1 LYRINTMNQS
11 ITQTLY
17 EQDFSLWVKDTVQKL
32 KAKNT
37 ENLDWENLI
46 EEIEGLA
53 SRDRREIKHRL
64 ITLFEHALKRR
75 YVPLNECYRGWELTI
90 KRTQSKLQDILEDS
104 PSLRSYLLEIM
115 PNCYQEALE
124 NVRIEYD
131 SLFPD
136 EYVFSEKINLLLTQ
150 KVWE

>member
-1 LYRINTMNQS
+1 MNQT

-37 ENLDWENLI
+37 ENLDWEHLI
-46 EEIEGLA
+46 EEIEGLTR
-53 SRDRREIKHRL
+53 SDRREIKHRL
-64 ITLFEHALKRR
+64 IILFEHALKRR

-90 KRTQSKLQDILEDS
+90 KRTQSKLQDILDDS

>member
-1 LYRINTMNQS
+1 MNQS

-37 ENLDWENLI
+37 ENLDWEHLI
-46 EEIEGLA
+46 EEIEGLTR
-53 SRDRREIKHRL
+53 SDRREIKHRL

-90 KRTQSKLQDILEDS
+90 KRTQSQLQDILDDS
-104 PSLRSYLLEIM
+104 PSLCSYLLEII

-124 NVRIEYD
+124 NVRIEYNF
-131 SLFPD
+131 LFPD
-136 EYVFSEKINLLLTQ
+136 EYVFSAKINLLLTQ
-150 KVWE
+150 KIWE

>member
-1 LYRINTMNQS
+1 MNQS

-37 ENLDWENLI
+37 ENLDWEHLI
-46 EEIEGLA
+46 EEIEGLTR
-53 SRDRREIKHRL
+53 SDRREIKHRL

-75 YVPLNECYRGWELTI
+75 YVPVNECYRGWELTI
-90 KRTQSKLQDILEDS
+90 KRTQSKLQDILDDS
-104 PSLRSYLLEIM
+104 PSLRSYLLEII

-124 NVRIEYD
+124 NVRIEYN

-136 EYVFSEKINLLLTQ
+136 EYVFSAKINLLLTQ
-150 KVWE
+150 KIWE

>member
-1 LYRINTMNQS
+1 MNQS

-46 EEIEGLA
+46 EEIEGLTR
-53 SRDRREIKHRL
+53 SDHREIKHRL

>member
-1 LYRINTMNQS
+1 MNQS

-46 EEIEGLA
+46 EEIEGLTR
-53 SRDRREIKHRL
+53 SDRREIKHRL

-131 SLFPD
+131 SFFPD

>member
-1 LYRINTMNQS
+1 MNQS

-90 KRTQSKLQDILEDS
+90 KRIQSKLQDILDDS

-131 SLFPD
+131 SFFPD

-150 KVWE
+150 RVWE

>member
-1 LYRINTMNQS
+1 MSQS

-37 ENLDWENLI
+37 ENLDWGHLI

-53 SRDRREIKHRL
+53 SRDHREIKHRL

-75 YVPLNECYRGWELTI
+75 YVPLKDCYRGWELTI
-90 KRTQSKLQDILEDS
+90 KRTQSKIQDILEDS
-104 PSLRSYLLEIM
+104 PSLRSYLLEII

>member
-1 LYRINTMNQS
+1 MNQS

-37 ENLDWENLI
+37 ENLDWEHLI
-46 EEIEGLA
+46 EEIEGLTR
-53 SRDRREIKHRL
+53 SDRREIKHRL

-75 YVPLNECYRGWELTI
+75 YVPVNECYRGWELTI
-90 KRTQSKLQDILEDS
+90 KRTQSKLQDILDDS
-104 PSLRSYLLEIM
+104 PSLRSYLLEII

-124 NVRIEYD
+124 NVRIEYN
-131 SLFPD
+131 SFFPD
-136 EYVFSEKINLLLTQ
+136 EYVFSAKINLLLTQ
-150 KVWE
+150 KIWE

>member
-1 LYRINTMNQS
+1 MNQS

-90 KRTQSKLQDILEDS
+90 KRIQSKLQDILDDS

-131 SLFPD
+131 SFFPD

>member
-1 LYRINTMNQS
+1 MSRS

-37 ENLDWENLI
+37 ENLDWEHLI

-75 YVPLNECYRGWELTI
+75 YVPLNDCYRGWELTI
-90 KRTQSKLQDILEDS
+90 KRIQSKLQDILDDS

>member
-1 LYRINTMNQS
+1 MNQS

-37 ENLDWENLI
+37 ENLDWEHLI
-46 EEIEGLA
+46 EEIEGFTR
-53 SRDRREIKHRL
+53 SDRREIKPLL

-131 SLFPD
+131 SFFPD

>member
-1 LYRINTMNQS
+1 MNQS

-37 ENLDWENLI
+37 ENLDWEHLI
-46 EEIEGLA
+46 EEIEGLTR
-53 SRDRREIKHRL
+53 SDRREIKHRL

-90 KRTQSKLQDILEDS
+90 KRTQSQLQDILDDS
-104 PSLRSYLLEIM
+104 PSLRSYLLEII

-124 NVRIEYD
+124 NVRIEYN

-136 EYVFSEKINLLLTQ
+136 EYVFSAKINLLLTQ
-150 KVWE
+150 KIWE

>member
-1 LYRINTMNQS
+1 MNHS

-17 EQDFSLWVKDTVQKL
+17 EQDFSLWVKDTVEKL

-37 ENLDWENLI
+37 ENLDWEHLI

-53 SRDRREIKHRL
+53 SRDRREIKPLL

-75 YVPLNECYRGWELTI
+75 YVPLNECYRGWELAI

-104 PSLRSYLLEIM
+104 PSLRSYLLEII

-131 SLFPD
+131 SFFSD

-150 KVWE
+150 KIWE

>member
-1 LYRINTMNQS
+1 MNQS

-46 EEIEGLA
+46 EEIEGLTR
-53 SRDRREIKHRL
+53 SDRREIKHRL

>member
-1 LYRINTMNQS
+1 MNHS

-17 EQDFSLWVKDTVQKL
+17 EQDFSLWVKDTVEKL

-37 ENLDWENLI
+37 ENLDWEHLI
-46 EEIEGLA
+46 EEIEGLTR
-53 SRDRREIKHRL
+53 SDRREIKHRL

-75 YVPLNECYRGWELTI
+75 YVPLKDCYRGWELTI
-90 KRTQSKLQDILEDS
+90 KRTQSKIQDILEDS
-104 PSLRSYLLEIM
+104 PSLRSYLLEII

-136 EYVFSEKINLLLTQ
+136 EYVFSENINLLLTQ
-150 KVWE
+150 KIWE

>member
-1 LYRINTMNQS
+1 MNQT

-37 ENLDWENLI
+37 ENLDWEHLI
-46 EEIEGLA
+46 EEIEGLTR
-53 SRDRREIKHRL
+53 SDRREIKHRL
-64 ITLFEHALKRR
+64 IILFEHALKRR

-131 SLFPD
+131 SFFPD

>member
-1 LYRINTMNQS
+1 MNQS

-37 ENLDWENLI
+37 ENLDWEHLI
-46 EEIEGLA
+46 EEIEGLTR
-53 SRDRREIKHRL
+53 SDRRAIKHRL